1 MLTAEISKQDNEE
14 KQAKEKALI
23 QEKEVK
29 QRRLKELQAKLA
41 EIEAI
46 EDLSTKMKTE
56 KELFLDEILQILE
69 QEQKKDHILSTIINC
84 RKIIEMTEDL
94 ENVALHARAKSI
106 FVDFEQKLK
115 EHHRIQDEE
124 TKAVMQQINDLEQII
139 NIEDTVAPEI
149 EDIPISLFIGN
160 INEDLL
166 NMQELAD
173 QVLVDHAVEIQ
184 EYAESKAIIKHV
196 SGKAREITQE
206 IDVLWEFA
214 DDKPSLPDYVITNT
228 IENFADDPIE
238 EAFIQDII
246 PYNYEISEVTINGN
260 TPQVDPHQQRMKDGL
275 QYSWYI
281 PEAKKDNPIEFKY
294 HLKPRISRTVVLP
307 LKNSLKVIKTH
318 SSLNNEK
325 IVGEKKKQDEGIFD
339 ALLKFKNSYENQLS
353 DIVLEDVIPIFYTY
367 EVEEQKSGDFPSV
380 KESSE
385 SFVKWKLDE
394 MPIEQTSLHEYHLI
408 ELQKIEELKIEAH
421 NVLKQDPEKVSKH
434 KRKNILKRQERARNF
449 LQKFNL

>member
-1 MLTAEISKQDNEE
+1 MLTAEISKQKNEE
-14 KQAKEKALI
+14 KQAKERALI
-23 QEKEVK
+23 QERKAK
-29 QRRLKELQAKLA
+29 QIRLKELQAKFA
-41 EIEAI
+41 ELEAV
-46 EDLSTKMKTE
+46 ENSSTKLKTE
-56 KELFLDEILQILE
+56 KEQFLDEILQILE
-69 QEQKKDHILSTIINC
+69 EEQEADHILSTIINS
-84 RKIIEMTEDL
+84 RKILEMTEDL
-94 ENVALHARAKSI
+94 ENVALHARAKAT
-106 FVDFEQKLK
+106 FMEFEQKLK
-115 EHHRIQDEE
+115 THHRMQDEE
-124 TKAVMQQINDLEQII
+124 AKAVMQQINDLEQIL

-149 EDIPISLFIGN
+149 EDIPISSLIGN
-160 INEDLL
+160 INEDLM

-173 QVLVDHAVEIQ
+173 QVLVDHAVEIR
-184 EYAESKAIIKHV
+184 EYAESKAIIKHN
-196 SGKAREITQE
+196 SGKSREINQE
-206 IDVLWEFA
+206 IDVLWDFA

-246 PYNYEISEVTINGN
+246 PYNYEISEITINGN
-260 TPQVDPHQQRMKDGL
+260 TPQVEPHQQRMKDGL

-318 SSLNNEK
+318 SSLNNK
-325 IVGEKKKQDEGIFD
+325 KNVGEKNQQDDGVFD

-367 EVEEQKSGDFPSV
+367 EVEEQKSEEFPSV

-385 SFVKWKLDE
+385 SFVKWKLDD

-421 NVLKQDPEKVSKH
+421 NVLKQDPEKIPKY
-434 KRKNILKRQERARNF
+434 KRKNLLKRQERARNF